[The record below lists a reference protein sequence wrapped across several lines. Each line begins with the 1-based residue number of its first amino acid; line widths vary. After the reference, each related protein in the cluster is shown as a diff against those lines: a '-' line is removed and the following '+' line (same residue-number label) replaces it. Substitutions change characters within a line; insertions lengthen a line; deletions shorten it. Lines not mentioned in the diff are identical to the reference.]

1 MENFSTILLTVWRP
15 AQKNSWGGGCIN
27 PPPLTGRGLSRCF
40 DVVDHELLLNK
51 LKMLQIST
59 GWFRSYLSG
68 HTQNVRV
75 GENVSCSLPISI
87 GTFQGTCQGPL
98 LFNIATNDFNSY
110 IPKEIDGFRIT
121 TVRYADDSQIAIT
134 GPRKSM
140 SEMRIALEKILDVVD
155 RWFLQNGMLIN
166 AAKTELLLCGD
177 RRQLAQI
184 SESPEITF
192 KGESL
197 KSTNQ
202 VKNLGVIMDSTL
214 SWTPHV
220 RNIANRCFG
229 ILVGLSH
236 TSHTCTGR
244 HVLPV
249 QVMPR
254 RIDSLALSQLRYC
267 VQVYGNGSS
276 ENLDLIQKVLNFA
289 ARIIS
294 NRQKYD
300 HITDVLHKLGWLN
313 ARQFIEYFDL
323 CMLYSMVSTG
333 QPHLLASQFKFNRD
347 VRERS
352 TCQSNEIHLARPRTN
367 HKKRTFVYRASALIN
382 SYDIKNSNSLTSN
395 SVQSRIQSTRGCFK
409 QWAKSAMRKGKE
421 TS

>member
-1 MENFSTILLTVWRP
+1 
-15 AQKNSWGGGCIN
+15 
-27 PPPLTGRGLSRCF
+27 
-40 DVVDHELLLNK
+40 
-51 LKMLQIST
+51 
-59 GWFRSYLSG
+59 
-68 HTQNVRV
+68 
-75 GENVSCSLPISI
+75 
-87 GTFQGTCQGPL
+87 
-98 LFNIATNDFNSY
+98 
-110 IPKEIDGFRIT
+110 
-121 TVRYADDSQIAIT
+121 
-134 GPRKSM
+134 
-140 SEMRIALEKILDVVD
+140 MRIALEKIFDVICRYMVPPK
-155 RWFLQNGMLIN
+155 WN
-166 AAKTELLLCGD
+166 ADQCRKTELLFCDD

-184 SESPEITF
+184 SESPEITL

-202 VKNLGVIMDSTL
+202 VKNLGVTMDSTL

-236 TSHTCTGR
+236 AR
-244 HVLPV
+244 HALPV

-254 RIDSLALSQLRYC
+254 LIDSLALSQLRYC
-267 VQVYGNGSS
+267 VQVYGNGNSV
-276 ENLDLIQKVLNFA
+276 NLDLIQNVLNFA

-313 ARQFIEYFDL
+313 ARQSIEYFDL

-352 TCQSNEIHLARPRTN
+352 TRQSNEIHSARPRTN

-382 SYDIKNSNSLTSN
+382 IYDIKNSNSLTSN
-395 SVQSRIQSTRGCFK
+395 SVCTFSYPVQTAMLQAVGQIGS
-409 QWAKSAMRKGKE
+409 AKRKGNILNRAIRLYLL
-421 TS
+421 SSI